1 MGNYGDPQVTARL
14 KAKLKLPLFVAPM
27 FLVSGRNL
35 VVASSSNG
43 ILGSIPALNARTT
56 EILDSWI
63 SDIVVKLETAGAT
76 APFAVNLIAHA
87 SNTRLDAD
95 VDLMIKHKVPIAIS
109 SVGAPDRLIDSIH
122 SYGGLVF
129 SDAATVRHARRAA
142 LAGVDGLVL
151 LSAGAGGNTG
161 WLNPFAFLAE
171 VRSFF
176 DGPIALAGG
185 ISSGQQ
191 IAAAEM
197 TGADFVL
204 MGTTFIATR
213 ESEADQRYRDML
225 IESGADDVVTTDKL
239 TGIPANMLRASL
251 EKSGFIDGGN
261 HKGFSVN
268 RDTELM
274 KMWRDIWSAGHGVG
288 GVTKIASVR
297 DEVERLMQER
307 AAALKRSLSVA
318 EAY

>member
-1 MGNYGDPQVTARL
+1 MRKYGDPKVTARL
-14 KAKLKLPLFVAPM
+14 RARLSLPLIVAPM

-43 ILGSIPALNARTT
+43 LVGSIPALNARTT

-63 SDIVVKLETAGAT
+63 GDIVVSLETAGAT

-95 VDLMIKHKVPIAIS
+95 VDLMVKHKVPIAIS

-122 SYGGLVF
+122 GYGGLVF
-129 SDAATVRHARRAA
+129 SDAATVRHAKRAA
-142 LAGVDGLVL
+142 SAGVDGLVL

-161 WLNPFAFLAE
+161 WLSPFAFLAE

-185 ISSGQQ
+185 ISSGRQ

-197 TGADFVL
+197 MGADFVL

-213 ESEADQRYRDML
+213 ESDADQAYRDML
-225 IESGADDVVTTDKL
+225 IESGADDVVTTEKL
-239 TGIPANMLRASL
+239 TGIPANILRASL
-251 EKSGFIDGGN
+251 ERSGFSEGGN

-268 RDTELM
+268 RDAELM

-288 GVTKIASVR
+288 GVTRIASVR
-297 DEVERLMQER
+297 DEVERLTHER
-307 AAALKRSLSVA
+307 AATFRRNQLIA